1 MNTAIIVH
9 GGAGAWK
16 LDSERMAVVM
26 SVCRAAAAAGQALLN
41 EGGFA
46 LDAVELAV
54 RMLEDC
60 PYTDAGR
67 GSYPTAAGEIEMDA
81 IIMDGRTL
89 HFGAVGAVGRIFNPI
104 SLARQVMSET
114 EHAFLVGPGAEAFAD
129 RIGFPRC
136 ETADLLVSGEEA
148 DSQIPSGPDGSGG
161 QETEVEPV
169 STGTVGAVAI
179 DSSGNVAAGTST
191 GGVMHQLPGRIG
203 DSPLVGCGAY
213 ADNFSAACSATGVGE
228 TLMRVVISKQVC
240 DFAAGGLSATAAC
253 EAAIRLLEERTSG
266 VGGVIAIDARGR
278 VGLARNTTGMPYAFA
293 IGDGEVQSG
302 Y

>member
-1 MNTAIIVH
+1 
-9 GGAGAWK
+9 
-16 LDSERMAVVM
+16 MAEVM
-26 SVCRAAAAAGQALLN
+26 SVCRAAASAGQAVLN
-41 EGGFA
+41 DGGSA

-54 RMLEDC
+54 RTLEDC

-67 GSYPTAAGEIEMDA
+67 GSYPTAAGDIEMDA
-81 IIMDGRTL
+81 MIMDGRTL
-89 HFGAVGAVGRIFNPI
+89 YFGAVGAVGRIHNPI
-104 SLARQVMSET
+104 SLARQVMIET

-136 ETADLLVSGEEA
+136 ETADLLVVGEEEHDQA
-148 DSQIPSGPDGSGG
+148 QPDPAGYGGRGPA
-161 QETEVEPV
+161 VEPG
-169 STGTVGAVAI
+169 SMGTVGAVAI
-179 DSSGNVAAGTST
+179 DSNGNVAAGTST

-213 ADNFSAACSATGVGE
+213 ADNYSAACSATGVGE

-240 DFAAGGLSATAAC
+240 DFVASGLSAAAAC
-253 EAAIRLLEERTSG
+253 DAAIRLLEERVSG
-266 VGGVIAIDARGR
+266 VGGVIAIDARGG
-278 VGLARNTTGMPYAFA
+278 VGFARNTVGMPYALA